1 MYLLCFDWPS
11 VMYAKKTEHEALH
24 FNPIGYNDTASKLI
38 SEITKLIRCEFTMN
52 VKRY

>member
-11 VMYAKKTEHEALH
+11 VKYVKKTAHQALH
-24 FNPIGYNDTASKLI
+24 FNPNDTASKLI

-52 VKRY
+52 VKWY